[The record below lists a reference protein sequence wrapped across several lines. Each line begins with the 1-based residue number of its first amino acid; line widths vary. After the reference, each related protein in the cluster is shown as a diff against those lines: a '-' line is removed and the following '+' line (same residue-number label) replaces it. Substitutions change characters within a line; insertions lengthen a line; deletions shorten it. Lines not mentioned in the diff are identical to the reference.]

1 MKQGNIAIETDERS
15 FMKPKIGIVICGFIE
30 QKQFVSNTY
39 IQSIRY
45 SGGIPI
51 LLPVVRSDEMLQEYV
66 NLCDGFLFC
75 GGNDITPL
83 LFGQE
88 PKNGNGRTNIT
99 LDLFQI
105 RLMRWILKTKKPV
118 LAICRGMQIFNI
130 ACNGTIF
137 QDISQYTNSSLNHMQ
152 ESDSRK
158 DVSHKIKT
166 KPGTQLRKYIGSYLY
181 VNSFHHQAV
190 DKIGQNLIVSAT
202 SSDGIVEAIEMDS
215 HPFAVGVQ
223 WHPESMFRTSVQMR
237 ELFQVFISHTNKK

>member
-1 MKQGNIAIETDERS
+1 MFLERI

-30 QKQFVSNTY
+30 QKQFVSNSY

-51 LLPVVRSDEMLQEYV
+51 ILPLVRSDQMLQEYI

-88 PKNGNGRTNIT
+88 PMHGNGKTNIT

-105 RLMRWILKTKKPV
+105 RLMRQILKTKKPV
-118 LAICRGMQIFNI
+118 FSICRGMQIFNV
-130 ACNGTIF
+130 ACGGTII
-137 QDISQYTNSSLNHMQ
+137 QDISMHASSSLNHMQ
-152 ESDSRK
+152 DSDSRE

-166 KPGTQLRKYIGSYLY
+166 KSGTKLRKYIGCYLY

-190 DKIGQNLIVSAT
+190 DKIGEKLIISAA
-202 SSDGIVEAIEMDS
+202 SSDGIIEGIELEG
-215 HPFAVGVQ
+215 HPFAMGVQ
-223 WHPESMFRTSVQMR
+223 WHPESMYRTSSEMR
-237 ELFQVFISHTNKK
+237 HLFLTFIEATV